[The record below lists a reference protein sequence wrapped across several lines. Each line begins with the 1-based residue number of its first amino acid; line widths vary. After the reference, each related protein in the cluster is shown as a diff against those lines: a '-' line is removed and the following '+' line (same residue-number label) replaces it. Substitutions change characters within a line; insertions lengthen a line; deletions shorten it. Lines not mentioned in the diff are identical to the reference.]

1 MADLRALNDVALHQ
15 HATVALRE
23 ALKTLADIQADVSL
37 GTALRSTIDGA
48 LHRVQD
54 ARDAIYEIRRRAG
67 VTTRIRAQLA
77 DENAA
82 HDPKKPKS

>member
-1 MADLRALNDVALHQ
+1 MADLRTINDIALRQ
-15 HATVALRE
+15 HATTTLRE
-23 ALKTLADIQADVSL
+23 AIKTLVDIQADVAL
-37 GTALRSTIDGA
+37 GTALRSTIDNA

-77 DENAA
+77 EEQD
-82 HDPKKPKS
+82 DPKKPKS